1 MYQDPIKRMSN
12 IHLWIGNVNSS
23 ENEYDEYFDQ
33 DDEIC
38 GFCIDIGEEEY
49 DEDFIGAIPK
59 YEKLLDVKD
68 ILEDTILSKEEYQ
81 KVISICEQ
89 KGLNKVNATFYYSD
103 TELKPDIRKMYNGL
117 HYIGL
122 FKSEMA

>member
-1 MYQDPIKRMSN
+1 MYQDPIKRMSS
-12 IHLWIGNVNSS
+12 IHLWIGNINIS
-23 ENEYDEYFDQ
+23 EEQYDEYFDQ
-33 DDEIC
+33 DEETC

-49 DEDFIGAIPK
+49 DEDFMGAIPK
-59 YEKLLDVKD
+59 YDKMLNIED

-89 KGLNKVNATFYYSD
+89 KKLNKVNATFYYSD
-103 TELKPDIRKMYNGL
+103 AELKPGNEKMYNGL